1 MMQRVAITG
10 CASRFGRVLLPLLE
24 ADPDIERIVG
34 VDLVAPVGT
43 YSKLEFHTKDV
54 RDTSLQEAFQ
64 GCDTVV
70 HLAFIVGRPYSMS
83 LQEAASIN
91 LGGTWNVCYSAAEIG
106 VRKLVVSSSIAA
118 YGSLPDN
125 PPLFFE
131 DSSLRGLY
139 TDFYYS
145 QHKHA
150 NEIWLDSLQLKY
162 PQLLISRLRPS
173 IVIGPHQ
180 VAATSMIQPNRTY
193 FTSNEAY
200 QSRLQLI
207 HEDDLAAAFYVMIT
221 HDLPGAYNVV
231 ADDPNSM
238 PNIAASAGFQVIE
251 VPAEMIVQAVDAAWK
266 EGKTTLG
273 PEWVTLEG
281 DIICSNA
288 KLKETGLWTPRYTTA
303 QAYAATAE
311 VVASADA

>member
-1 MMQRVAITG
+1 MQRVAITG

-24 ADPDIERIVG
+24 TDPTIERIIG
-34 VDLVAPVGT
+34 IDLVPPVGT
-43 YSKLEFHTKDV
+43 YSKLEFHAKDV
-54 RDTSLQEAFQ
+54 RDTDLQEIFQ

-83 LQEAASIN
+83 LQEAASVN
-91 LGGTWNVCYSAAEIG
+91 LAGTWNTCSAAASAS
-106 VRKLVVSSSIAA
+106 VPKLVVSSSIAA

-125 PPLFFE
+125 PPVLSE
-131 DSSLRGLY
+131 DSPLRGLY
-139 TDFYYS
+139 TEFYYS

-150 NEIWLDSLQLKY
+150 NEIWLDGLQLKY
-162 PQLLISRLRPS
+162 PQLLISRLRPC
-173 IVIGPHQ
+173 IVIGPNQ
-180 VAATSMIQPNRTY
+180 VAANSMIQPNRTY
-193 FTSNEAY
+193 FTAKEAY

-207 HEDDLAAAFYVMIT
+207 HEDDLAAAFYIMIT

-231 ADDPNSM
+231 GDGPDSM

-251 VPAEMIVQAVDAAWK
+251 VPAEMIVQAVDTAWK

-273 PEWVTLEG
+273 PEWVSMEG

-288 KLKETGLWTPRYTTA
+288 RLKETGLWSPRYTTT

-311 VVASADA
+311 AIAPAGA

>member
-1 MMQRVAITG
+1 MQRVAITG
-10 CASRFGRVLLPLLE
+10 CSSRFAQVLLPLLE

-34 VDLVAPVGT
+34 IDLVAPKGT
-43 YSKLEFHTKDV
+43 YSKLEFHAKDI
-54 RDTSLQEAFQ
+54 RDGNLQAVFQ

-70 HLAFIVGRPYSMS
+70 HLAFIVGRPYRVS

-91 LGGTWNVCYSAAEIG
+91 LGGTWNTCRAAAGAG

-125 PPLFFE
+125 PPLLFE
-131 DSSLRGLY
+131 DSPLRGLY

-150 NEIWLDSLQLKY
+150 NEIWLDGLQLKF
-162 PQLLISRLRPS
+162 PQLLISRLRPC

-193 FTSNEAY
+193 FTSKEAY
-200 QSRLQLI
+200 ESRLQLI
-207 HEDDLAAAFYVMIT
+207 HEDDLAAAFHVMIQ
-221 HDLPGAYNVV
+221 HYLPGSYNIVG
-231 ADDPNSM
+231 DDPDSM
-238 PNIAASAGFQVIE
+238 PGIAAAAGFQVIE
-251 VPAEMIVQAVDAAWK
+251 VPAEMIFQAVDSAWK

-273 PEWVTLEG
+273 PEWISLEG

-288 KLKETGLWTPRYTTA
+288 KLKETGLWKPRYTTA
-303 QAYAATAE
+303 QSYAATAE
-311 VVASADA
+311 TIGATNAD

>member
-1 MMQRVAITG
+1 MQRVAITG

-24 ADPDIERIVG
+24 TDPTIERIVG
-34 VDLVAPVGT
+34 VDLVAPIGT
-43 YSKLEFHTKDV
+43 YSKLEFHAKDV
-54 RDTSLQEAFQ
+54 RDPDLQEVFQ

-70 HLAFIVGRPYSMS
+70 HLAFIVGRPYRMS

-91 LGGTWNVCYSAAEIG
+91 LGGTWNTCNMAASAG

-125 PPLFFE
+125 PPVLSE
-131 DSSLRGLY
+131 DSPLRGLY
-139 TDFYYS
+139 TEFYYS

-150 NEIWLDSLQLKY
+150 NEIWLDGLQLKY
-162 PQLLISRLRPS
+162 PQLLISRLRPC
-173 IVIGPHQ
+173 IVIGPNQ

-193 FTSNEAY
+193 FTSKEAY
-200 QSRLQLI
+200 HSRLQLI
-207 HEDDLAAAFYVMIT
+207 HEDDLAAAFYTMIR

-231 ADDPNSM
+231 GDGPDSM

-251 VPAEMIVQAVDAAWK
+251 VPTEMIVQAVDTAWK

-273 PEWVTLEG
+273 PEWVSLEG

-288 KLKETGLWTPRYTTA
+288 RLKETGQWSPRYTTA

-311 VVASADA
+311 AEETV

>member
-1 MMQRVAITG
+1 MPGVAITG
-10 CASRFGRVLLPLLE
+10 CSSRFAQVLLPLLE
-24 ADPDIERIVG
+24 ADPTIERIVG
-34 VDLVAPVGT
+34 IDLVAPKGT
-43 YSKLEFHTKDV
+43 YSKLEFHAKDI
-54 RDTSLQEAFQ
+54 RDADLQAIFQ

-70 HLAFIVGRPYSMS
+70 HLAFIVGRPYRIS

-91 LGGTWNVCYSAAEIG
+91 LGGTWNVCYMAAEAG

-125 PPLFFE
+125 PPMLFE
-131 DSSLRGLY
+131 DSPLQGLY

-150 NEIWLDSLQLKY
+150 NEIWLDGLQLKI

-193 FTSNEAY
+193 FTSKEAY
-200 QSRLQLI
+200 QGRLQLI
-207 HEDDLAAAFYVMIT
+207 HEDDLASAFYAMIK

-231 ADDPNSM
+231 ADGPDSM

-251 VPAEMIVQAVDAAWK
+251 VPAEMIVQAVDTAWK

-273 PEWVTLEG
+273 PEWVGLEG

-288 KLKETGLWTPRYTTA
+288 KLKETGLWSPRYTTA
-303 QAYAATAE
+303 EAYAATAE
-311 VVASADA
+311 AVAPAEV